1 MYRSVS
7 SDRRRDSI
15 WPYGMTTR
23 EVDEFLEDAEWLL
36 RQFLESGYHQ
46 TINDF
51 LNEYDIEL
59 VEWLVNEKGREDLE
73 CRN

>member
-1 MYRSVS
+1 M
-7 SDRRRDSI
+7 

-36 RQFLESGYHQ
+36 RQFLESGYQH